1 MPRAIRWLEQVIQ
14 DARYSARVLSRNRAF
29 SSVAILSLALGI
41 GATTSVFS
49 VVDRILFRSLPYAY
63 GDRLVS
69 LGMTTPALPY
79 DFFFGA
85 QYFGFRTR
93 QQLFEAVTSWTG
105 VSDCDVTDGEAVRLS
120 CAAVESSF
128 LSTLGIVPLLG
139 RSFNA
144 QEDGPDGPKTLLL
157 TYGIWQSRFGGR
169 PDVLGRTVSLDG
181 NRARVI
187 GILPRDFEVPTLAHV
202 DLVIPQGL
210 DEAILRR
217 AITGR
222 PLRVIGRLRPGSEMA
237 QIRGGAEV
245 AISNGLRDLIG
256 TTSVE
261 WKPRVRTLRDLETG
275 DAKVVSWLLF
285 GSVVAVLLL
294 ACTNVANLLLS
305 RTLTLRR
312 ELAIRTAM
320 GAGRLRLFRQ
330 ALTESLLLALLG
342 GITGSILGYG
352 LLKLF
357 VHLAPSGIP
366 RLAEATLDERVL
378 AFTFAC
384 CVVSALIF
392 GLAPG
397 LAPPE
402 SEVLARS
409 PGIAIG
415 RSSLR
420 HALIAA
426 QFALSLALL
435 TGAGLLGRAL
445 WTFQQVPL
453 GMETQQGLSA
463 AFSLSQQRY
472 PDIGQQLAFSEQL
485 EDRLRSAPGI
495 LTAAI
500 ADSHPPGVPLR
511 SKPIA
516 ALATDGK
523 PQQPPARGT
532 VVWRAVTPDYFRALR
547 IPILRG
553 RPFTEEDRKA
563 GRDVMIISEA
573 LARRLFPNQNAV
585 GHSIESSQIV
595 GIAAN
600 VRNSGGT
607 APDDPEYYVPRSHA
621 VDAFIY
627 RYPDELRRA
636 SIIIRTPL
644 APNAAAQMLRDVIA
658 GLDRSLPVHI
668 ETLGES
674 VARLSARPRFSAML
688 FGLFALIGLV
698 LAAVGLYA
706 ALRFLVVQRTSEI
719 GLRMALGAT
728 PAAILRAVLARLG
741 LWLGIGLIVGL
752 ALSMT
757 IARLIHALL
766 FGISERDP
774 IAWTLSAAVLLF
786 AALLAAWLPLRRA
799 TNIDPM
805 VALRHE

>member
-1 MPRAIRWLEQVIQ
+1 MPRPILWLEQVRQ
-14 DARYSARVLSRNRAF
+14 DARYAARVLSRNYAF

-49 VVDRILFRSLPYAY
+49 VVDHILFRSLPYAY

-69 LGMTTPALPY
+69 LGMTTPALAY

-85 QYFGFRTR
+85 QYLAFRKH

-105 VSDCDVTDGEAVRLS
+105 VNDCDVSDGERVRLT
-120 CAAVESSF
+120 CAAIESSF
-128 LSTLGIVPLLG
+128 LSTLGIVPVLG
-139 RSFNA
+139 RSFTA
-144 QEDGPDGPKTLLL
+144 PEDGPDRPKTLLL
-157 TYGIWQSRFGGR
+157 SYGIWRLRFGGR
-169 PDVLGRTVSLDG
+169 QDVLGRTVSLDG
-181 NRARVI
+181 NPARVI
-187 GILPRDFEVPTLAHV
+187 GVLPRDFEVPTLAHV

-210 DEAILRR
+210 DEVILKR

-222 PLRVIGRLRPGSEMA
+222 PLRVIARLRPGTQMA
-237 QIRGGAEV
+237 QIRAAADI
-245 AISNGLRDLIG
+245 AISNGLRDFIG
-256 TTSVE
+256 STSVE

-294 ACTNVANLLLS
+294 ACANVANLLLA
-305 RTLTLRR
+305 RRLLLRR
-312 ELAIRTAM
+312 ELAIRVAM

-330 ALTESLLLALLG
+330 SLTESLLLALLG
-342 GITGSILGYG
+342 GITGGILGYG

-357 VHLAPSGIP
+357 VRMAPAGIP
-366 RLAEATLDERVL
+366 RLAQATLDDRVL

-392 GLAPG
+392 GSAPG
-397 LAPPE
+397 FSTPE
-402 SEVLARS
+402 IDVLARS

-415 RSSLR
+415 RGSLR

-435 TGAGLLGRAL
+435 AGAGLLGRAL
-445 WTFQQVPL
+445 WTFQHVPL
-453 GMETQQGLSA
+453 GMETQQVLNAS
-463 AFSLSQQRY
+463 FSLSQQKY
-472 PDIGQQLAFSEQL
+472 PDIARQLAFSEEL

-495 LTAAI
+495 LAAAI
-500 ADSHPPGVPLR
+500 ADSHPPRAPLR

-516 ALATDGK
+516 ALAIDGK
-523 PQQPPARGT
+523 PQEPPARGT
-532 VVWRAVTPDYFRALR
+532 VVWGAVTPDYFRVLR

-553 RPFTEEDRKA
+553 RPFSEEDRNA
-563 GRDVMIISEA
+563 SRDVMVISEA
-573 LARRLFPNQNAV
+573 LAKRLFPNQNAI

-607 APDDPEYYVPRSHA
+607 APDDPEYYVPRSRK
-621 VDAFIY
+621 VGAFIY
-627 RYPDELRRA
+627 SYPDELRRA
-636 SIIIRTPL
+636 SVIARTPL
-644 APNAAAQMLRDVIA
+644 APQAAAQVLRDAIA
-658 GLDRSLPVHI
+658 GLDSSLPVNI

-674 VARLSARPRFSAML
+674 VARLSARPRFSATL
-688 FGLFALIGLV
+688 FGLFALIGLA
-698 LAAVGLYA
+698 LAAAGLYA

-728 PAAILRAVLARLG
+728 PAAILRAVLTNVG
-741 LWLGIGLIVGL
+741 LWLGLGLIVGL
-752 ALSMT
+752 ALSLT
-757 IARLIHALL
+757 VARLIHALL
-766 FGISERDP
+766 FGLSERDP

-786 AALLAAWLPLRRA
+786 AALAAAWFPLRHA
-799 TNIDPM
+799 TSIDPM
-805 VALRHE
+805 SALRHE